1 MARLNFLAANSNNNI
16 NLADLPYLNALI
28 EENGPWKFLALE
40 LKGGL
45 ELESGNLESARSIF
59 RDLIDEAD
67 TPNSLRRRATEILKA
82 LP

>member
-1 MARLNFLAANSNNNI
+1 M
-16 NLADLPYLNALI
+16 
-28 EENGPWKFLALE
+28 ALE
-40 LKGGL
+40 LNGGR
-45 ELESGNLESARSIF
+45 ELESGNLESARAIF